1 MAEQPSKLDL
11 STSVPYH
18 YGKFPPRQL
27 DYSRLIGPSNA
38 AAAALGRYDQML
50 ANLHNS
56 ALLLAPLRRR
66 EAIISSRMEGTV
78 STLDELLKFEAAQ
91 EEEGEGA
98 ATRYRSEALEVFLYE
113 RALRRAQLAIE
124 EGAPISEHLICSA
137 HELLLAHGR
146 GAGKSPGRYKS
157 EQNFI
162 VGADKGKV
170 LFAPIDPIQLKPSM
184 ERLISYANGDDHD
197 KLLKTAIAHVEFEA
211 LHPFRDGNGRI
222 GRMLITL
229 MLWRD
234 GLISAPH
241 FYVSAYFEEHKDEYI
256 DAMRRVSAEDGWTD
270 WCVFFLTGLRVQAE
284 RNLAIAMEIRALYD
298 EMKATFHEALSSQW
312 HIKALDFVFERP
324 IFRNNIFRQKSG
336 IPPDTAGRISRILS
350 DKGLLTT
357 LTPASGRRPA
367 TFAFEPLLKLLRA

>member
-1 MAEQPSKLDL
+1 MANHPSSLDL
-11 STSVPYH
+11 SASVPYH
-18 YGKFPPRQL
+18 YGKFPL
-27 DYSRLIGPSNA
+27 SEFDYGRLIGPSNA

-50 ANLHNS
+50 EHLHNS

-78 STLDELLKFEAAQ
+78 STLDELLNFEAAQ
-91 EEEGEGA
+91 EEEGDRA
-98 ATRYRSEALEVFLYE
+98 ATRYRSEPFEVFLYE
-113 RALRRAQLAIE
+113 RSLKRAQTAIE
-124 EGAPISEHLICSA
+124 DGAPISERLICSA

-146 GAGKSPGRYKS
+146 DAGKSPGYYKN

-162 VGADKGKV
+162 VGADKKKV
-170 LFAPIDPIQLKPSM
+170 LFTPVDPLQLKPSM
-184 ERLISYANGDDHD
+184 ERLVAYINDDGHD

-241 FYVSAYFEEHKDEYI
+241 FYVSAFFEEHKDEYI
-256 DAMRRVSAEDGWTD
+256 DAMRKVSAENAWTD
-270 WCVFFLTGLRVQAE
+270 WCIFFLTGLRVQAE
-284 RNLAIAMEIRALYD
+284 RNLAIALDIRALYD
-298 EMKATFHEALSSQW
+298 EMKVTFLEALSSQW

-350 DKGLLTT
+350 EKGLLITI
-357 LTPASGRRPA
+357 TPASGRRPA